1 MRNVCIS
8 LIHKKN
14 ELITIFIS
22 NIKAEIE
29 ETFKNTM
36 MKFQI
41 GYMQVDNQNQSET
54 GFAVIIRPRDL

>member
-36 MKFQI
+36 IKFQV
-41 GYMQVDNQNQSET
+41 GYMQVDN
-54 GFAVIIRPRDL
+54 

>member
-1 MRNVCIS
+1 MRNVCVS

-36 MKFQI
+36 IKFQV

-54 GFAVIIRPRDL
+54 GFAVIVRPRDL

>member
-1 MRNVCIS
+1 MKNICIS

-36 MKFQI
+36 MKFQV

>member
-36 MKFQI
+36 IKFQV

-54 GFAVIIRPRDL
+54 GFAVIVRPRDL

>member
-1 MRNVCIS
+1 MKNICIS

-29 ETFKNTM
+29 EKFKNTM
-36 MKFQI
+36 MKFQV

>member
-36 MKFQI
+36 MKFQV

>member
-1 MRNVCIS
+1 MKNVCIS

-36 MKFQI
+36 MKFQV